1 MHIHGNR
8 RQECVCDIAG
18 GRRSWDPW
26 DHWILV
32 FLFNTRYS
40 SCVVLHAC
48 LPSAQLCNF
57 LLEFFGQQNFVRKAG
72 VHEIE
77 VIMDLAFFQSFG
89 LSIIKV
95 SWPFSHACQR
105 SSSGT
110 FDNPSQIFSKSAR
123 SVFARFSKG
132 VAPTWSRMT
141 IKIKV
146 FSFLNET
153 NLLSHKLK
161 CGHHKCITCP
171 FWFWNNCRLTSNTV
185 LSNPMFAP
193 WYKPT
198 WCSHMFR
205 MITSLVAMEKRA
217 DLRSKSWSSPLSRPS
232 VPSTSI
238 TNTCMPRPR
247 DIQMPF
253 VVWLRWFSSM
263 TSKFVPKSRFNRVPD
278 NQPLRSVPSP
288 FSMRNKNTYS
298 FLYFAIQRRLQRCT
312 GIPHRKATIFPCSLA
327 SLRCV
332 VEAVSG
338 AMRVVQT
345 PIVHIRKVLV
355 FVYNLQSRNRIHV
368 FIPGLYS
375 VGDNAGVWSAVRL
388 GFVFHCALRASC
400 RCISK

>member
-89 LSIIKV
+89 LPIIKV

-153 NLLSHKLK
+153 NLLSHKLNAVT
-161 CGHHKCITCP
+161 I
-171 FWFWNNCRLTSNTV
+171 
-185 LSNPMFAP
+185 
-193 WYKPT
+193 
-198 WCSHMFR
+198 
-205 MITSLVAMEKRA
+205 
-217 DLRSKSWSSPLSRPS
+217 S
-232 VPSTSI
+232 V
-238 TNTCMPRPR
+238 
-247 DIQMPF
+247 
-253 VVWLRWFSSM
+253 
-263 TSKFVPKSRFNRVPD
+263 
-278 NQPLRSVPSP
+278 
-288 FSMRNKNTYS
+288 
-298 FLYFAIQRRLQRCT
+298 
-312 GIPHRKATIFPCSLA
+312 SLA
-327 SLRCV
+327 LSGSGTTAGWPQTQSWAIPCLRPGTNQLD
-332 VEAVSG
+332 A
-338 AMRVVQT
+338 
-345 PIVHIRKVLV
+345 PICLE
-355 FVYNLQSRNRIHV
+355 
-368 FIPGLYS
+368 
-375 VGDNAGVWSAVRL
+375 W
-388 GFVFHCALRASC
+388 
-400 RCISK
+400 